1 MPPLEYKSFPLLL
14 STKADEPQ
22 GHFTGYAAAYTKDL
36 YGDRILPGAFG
47 QSIKDQKGMIPIF
60 LNHDSDLHIGFSTDL
75 AEDAKGLYIE
85 AVLSLESR
93 QAADTYALLQTAKS
107 IGYRMGLSI
116 GFIPTEVDYDEPTQ
130 TRLLK
135 GIELWET
142 SITPFPANRSA
153 RIDSIKSVRNIEQLL
168 RDVGGCSK
176 EGAKKC
182 YASLSPYLSVDTDG
196 NLLLVERD
204 ARVQWRPDRAA
215 WAAAI
220 KG

>member
-14 STKADEPQ
+14 STKADEPT

-116 GFIPTEVDYDEPTQ
+116 GFVPTEVDYDEPSQ

-153 RIDSIKSVRNIEQLL
+153 RIDSIKSVRNLEQVL
-168 RDVGGCSK
+168 RDAGHCSR
-176 EGAKKC
+176 EEAKRIALC
-182 YASLSPYLSVDTDG
+182 LQPYLSVDADG
-196 NLLLVERD
+196 NLPLTQRD
-204 ARVQWRPDRAA
+204 AGHRGQPVM
-215 WAAAI
+215 AAI
-220 KG
+220 LAALRR